1 MFHDRNL
8 KWAATGLAAAIWAT
22 GGCSVALAETAA
34 VSPAAAA
41 AAAEAAAAAATA
53 AATEAA
59 AAAPV
64 SAASPRPAPVPAAS
78 STPAPAAAAPA
89 VTPPAPAAA
98 DCNCASPYREYKNAD
113 TPQTEALFAAVSRND
128 EAAFLAALAQV
139 ERPGDYA
146 RDGVPLLH
154 ALLMPPPGLRSQY
167 VYWDMTP
174 ADAARLRQTHE
185 AGLPARARMLA
196 ALLAT
201 KPALNDITYESRRPP
216 LHLALLYGTP
226 EIMETLLA
234 AGANP
239 DQRGDQNNTPL
250 EFLLHRDFEFAV
262 RQTYLPRLV
271 DRKNLTRM
279 VVSLFGAGAGRPYAA
294 LDAADKTSTSPFK
307 DGQGKARPAAD
318 FLSWLPLVEL
328 TEGADALRALAAT
341 GSRPA
346 YEEELTA
353 LAFAAYEGDAQA
365 ASYLMEQGPRTIPAT
380 AYGETGDR
388 DVWLDAAQAAVEG
401 GHPAIAEQLLRAGM
415 PFAQRGP
422 QVGSGG
428 LIFAKPQMGNRPIMN
443 LAAQRGD
450 TQTVQRLLALGA
462 PVDGDPAE
470 PHGNTPLADAVEA
483 GKTDAV
489 KALLAGGADPG
500 LRREGYDR
508 RSALEVAV
516 RAGDTAL
523 LRTLLAAMKPDA
535 LRAALQ
541 NPADSPVAQL
551 LRQPGGQGAAV
562 LRMFADAGFDMK
574 TLDASAIRQAL
585 ESRDTAL
592 AMMLIEAGVPVNPSG
607 PDALPLSLDD
617 PRGTP
622 PLLLAATSGQVAVV
636 DALLAKGADPAAIAP
651 DGESALYWLI
661 GRRDATMLDRLL
673 HAGARLDD
681 PRLPVAPERYA
692 LLNAAV
698 VSGDMETVRRVS
710 AANGQP
716 VGEACLPDNGEF
728 VLIDKPGYFAQ
739 LHEAGFTGQPSSCAR
754 DGRPLPERIVS
765 MLLQSRQLI
774 TARHETVVQ
783 VLGQLK
789 ESGIDLDAPLADG
802 DTPLNAAIRLGRRDL
817 AQALL
822 DAGASP
828 DADDGAGRGP
838 AWIALETGQ
847 PAMLSL
853 LAQHHA
859 RFDAAAAPSGQ
870 SFRAALVCQS
880 DPAFARVLQDAGV
893 ALQEDCAPP
902 PAQGRSVGSKAASK
916 SSEAVRIPGHYYL
929 RGVREVGSELLLLED
944 GSFEYFLSY
953 GAVDINARGAWRSD
967 GSQVFLDTP
976 PLRPYSA
983 IASVRA
989 DTRPA
994 EPGMLTVRVY
1004 HRGRPVSI
1012 DVAVSSADQDL
1023 GGGPRQSEGA
1033 DGVSVPIAA
1042 GAMKALAVFVPVPS
1056 GGRWH
1061 EVDVAGIDA
1070 ATRAVRID
1078 VDVPDA
1084 AASAPLHKI
1093 LVMAKDGAL
1102 VETAGG
1108 RELRYMK

>member
-8 KWAATGLAAAIWAT
+8 KWAASGLAAAIWAM
-22 GGCSVALAETAA
+22 GVGSVAHAENAA
-34 VSPAAAA
+34 VSPAAAT
-41 AAAEAAAAAATA
+41 AAATA
-53 AATEAA
+53 TATEAA
-59 AAAPV
+59 A
-64 SAASPRPAPVPAAS
+64 
-78 STPAPAAAAPA
+78 
-89 VTPPAPAAA
+89 AAA
-98 DCNCASPYREYKNAD
+98 DCNCASPYREYKSAD
-113 TPQTEALFAAVSRND
+113 TPETEALFAAVARND
-128 EAAFLAALAQV
+128 ETAFLAALAQV

-154 ALLMPPPGLRSQY
+154 ALLMPPRDLRSQY

-174 ADAARLRQTHE
+174 EDAARLRQAHE

-201 KPALNDITYESRRPP
+201 KPGLNDITYDSRRPP

-226 EIMETLLA
+226 AIMEALLA
-234 AGANP
+234 AGADP

-271 DRKNLTRM
+271 DRKSLTRM
-279 VVSLFGAGAGRPYAA
+279 VVALFGAGASRPYAA
-294 LDAADKTSTSPFK
+294 LDADTTTSGVLK
-307 DGQGKARPAAD
+307 DGQGNTRHAAD
-318 FLSWLPLVEL
+318 FLAWLPLVEL
-328 TEGADALRALAAT
+328 TEGAEALRALAAT

-353 LAFAAYEGDAQA
+353 LAFAAYEGDAHA
-365 ASYLMEQGPRTIPAT
+365 VSYLMEQGPRTIPAT

-483 GKTDAV
+483 GRSDTV

-516 RAGDTAL
+516 RANDTAL

-592 AMMLIEAGVPVNPSG
+592 AMMLIEAGVPVNPSVDTPRRAAGKAAGKAGGDAAG
-607 PDALPLSLDD
+607 PDASPPGLDD

-622 PLLLAATSGQVAVV
+622 PLLLAATSGQLAVV
-636 DALLAKGADPAAIAP
+636 DALLAKGADPAAVAP

-661 GRRDATMLDRLL
+661 GRRDAAMLERLL
-673 HAGARLDD
+673 RAGARLDD
-681 PRLPVAPERYA
+681 PRLPVAPEPYA

-698 VSGDMETVRRVS
+698 VSGDIETVRRVS

-716 VGEACLPDNGEF
+716 VGQACLPENGEF
-728 VLIDKPGYFAQ
+728 VLIDKPGYFAE
-739 LHEAGFTGQPSSCAR
+739 LHAAGFTGQSSSCAR
-754 DGRPLPERIVS
+754 EGRPLPERIVS

-774 TARHETVVQ
+774 TARHDTVVQ

-789 ESGIDLDAPLADG
+789 ESGTDLDAPLVDG
-802 DTPLNAAIRLGRRDL
+802 DTPLNTAIRLGRRDL

-870 SFRAALVCQS
+870 SFRTALVCQS
-880 DPAFARVLQDAGV
+880 DPAFASVLQEAGV
-893 ALQEDCAPP
+893 ALPADCATP
-902 PAQGRSVGSKAASK
+902 PAQGRRVGSKAASK

-967 GSQVFLDTP
+967 GKQVFLDTP

-983 IASVRA
+983 IADVRA

-1042 GAMKALAVFVPVPS
+1042 GALKALAVFVPAPS

-1061 EVDVAGIDA
+1061 EVDVARIDA

-1078 VDVPDA
+1078 VDVPDT
-1084 AASAPLHKI
+1084 AASAPLHKV
-1093 LVMAKDGAL
+1093 LVMSNDGAL
-1102 VETAGG
+1102 IETAGG

>member
-8 KWAATGLAAAIWAT
+8 KWAATGLAAAIWIT
-22 GGCSVALAETAA
+22 GVGS
-34 VSPAAAA
+34 
-41 AAAEAAAAAATA
+41 AAAE
-53 AATEAA
+53 
-59 AAAPV
+59 P
-64 SAASPRPAPVPAAS
+64 SG
-78 STPAPAAAAPA
+78 
-89 VTPPAPAAA
+89 TPPAAAAA
-98 DCNCASPYREYKNAD
+98 DCNCASPFREYKNAD

-128 EAAFLAALAQV
+128 EAAFAAALAQV
-139 ERPGDYA
+139 ARPGDYA
-146 RDGVPLLH
+146 LDGTPLLH
-154 ALLMPPPGLRSQY
+154 AVLMPPRSLRSQY

-174 ADAARLRQTHE
+174 QDAARLRKAHE
-185 AGLPARARMLA
+185 ANLPVRARMLA

-201 KPALNDITYESRRPP
+201 KPGLDDITYDSRRPP

-226 EIMETLLA
+226 EIMESLLA

-239 DQRGDQNNTPL
+239 DQRGDANDTPL
-250 EFLLHRDFEFAV
+250 EFLLNRDFEFAV
-262 RQTYLPRLV
+262 RMTYLPRLV
-271 DRKNLTRM
+271 DRKSLTRM
-279 VVSLFGAGAGRPYAA
+279 VVALFAAGASRPYAA
-294 LDAADKTSTSPFK
+294 LDAADKTAASAFK
-307 DGQGKARPAAD
+307 DGQGKPRPAAD

-365 ASYLMEQGPRTIPAT
+365 VSYLMEQGPRTIPAT

-401 GHPAIAEQLLRAGM
+401 GRPAIAEQLLRASM

-422 QVGSGG
+422 QVGSGS
-428 LIFAKPQMGNRPIMN
+428 LIFAKPQMNFRPIMN

-483 GKTDAV
+483 GKPGTV
-489 KALLAGGADPG
+489 KVLLAGGADPG

-516 RAGDTAL
+516 RAADTTL
-523 LRTLLAAMKPDA
+523 LRTLLAAMKPDG

-541 NPADSPVAQL
+541 NPADSPIAQL

-592 AMMLIEAGVPVNPSG
+592 AMMLIDAGVPVNPSVNPSDDTSAQSTG
-607 PDALPLSLDD
+607 GDASPMALDD

-622 PLLLAATSGQVAVV
+622 PLLLAATSGQAAVV

-651 DGESALYWLI
+651 GGESALYWLI
-661 GRRDATMLDRLL
+661 GRQDTAMLDRLL
-673 HAGARLDD
+673 RAGARLDD
-681 PRLPVAPERYA
+681 PRLPVAPNPYA

-710 AANGQP
+710 AANRQP
-716 VGEACLPDNGEF
+716 VAQACMPDNGEF
-728 VLIDKPGYFAQ
+728 VLIDKPGYFAA
-739 LHEAGFTGQPSSCAR
+739 LHAAGFTGQPSSCAR
-754 DGRPLPERIVS
+754 DGRSLPERIVS
-765 MLLQSRQLI
+765 MLLHSRQLI
-774 TARHETVVQ
+774 TARHDTVVQ
-783 VLGQLK
+783 VLRQLK
-789 ESGIDLDAPLADG
+789 ASGTDLDAALPGG

-828 DADDGAGRGP
+828 DADDGASRGP

-859 RFDAAAAPSGQ
+859 RFDAAVAPPGQ
-870 SFRAALVCQS
+870 SFRTALACHS
-880 DPAFARVLQDAGV
+880 DPAFARVLQEAGIT
-893 ALQEDCAPP
+893 LQADCAPP
-902 PAQGRSVGSKAASK
+902 PAQGRRGGSKAASK

-967 GSQVFLDTP
+967 GKQVFLDTP

-983 IASVRA
+983 IANVRA
-989 DTRPA
+989 DSRPA

-1004 HRGRPVSI
+1004 HRDRPVNI
-1012 DVAVSSADQDL
+1012 DVAVSSADQDY

-1042 GAMKALAVFVPVPS
+1042 GALKALAVFVPVPS

-1061 EVDVAGIDA
+1061 EVDVARIDA

-1078 VDVPDA
+1078 VDVPDD
-1084 AASAPLHKI
+1084 AASAPLHKV
-1093 LVMAKDGAL
+1093 LAMDKDGAL
-1102 VETAGG
+1102 VETGNG
-1108 RELRYMK
+1108 QELRYVK

>member
-22 GGCSVALAETAA
+22 GVGSVAYAENAT
-34 VSPAAAA
+34 VSPAAP
-41 AAAEAAAAAATA
+41 AATA
-53 AATEAA
+53 
-59 AAAPV
+59 P
-64 SAASPRPAPVPAAS
+64 S
-78 STPAPAAAAPA
+78 
-89 VTPPAPAAA
+89 VTPPSAAAA
-98 DCNCASPYREYKNAD
+98 DCNCTSPYREYKSAD
-113 TPQTEALFAAVSRND
+113 TPETEALFAAAGRND

-154 ALLMPPPGLRSQY
+154 ALLMPPRDLRSQY

-174 ADAARLRQTHE
+174 EDAARLRQTHE
-185 AGLPARARMLA
+185 ASMPARARMLA

-201 KPALNDITYESRRPP
+201 RPDLNDITYESRRPP

-226 EIMETLLA
+226 AIMEALLA

-271 DRKNLTRM
+271 DRKSLTRM
-279 VVSLFGAGAGRPYAA
+279 VVALFGAGASRPYAA
-294 LDAADKTSTSPFK
+294 LDADTAASSVLK
-307 DGQGKARPAAD
+307 DGQGKTRPAAD
-318 FLSWLPLVEL
+318 FLAWLPLVEL
-328 TEGADALRALAAT
+328 TEGAEALRALAAT

-365 ASYLMEQGPRTIPAT
+365 VSYLMEVGPRAIPAT

-401 GHPAIAEQLLRAGM
+401 GHPAIAEHLLRAGM

-428 LIFAKPQMGNRPIMN
+428 LIFAKPQMGNRPILN

-483 GKTDAV
+483 GKSGVV

-523 LRTLLAAMKPDA
+523 LRTLLAAMKPDT

-592 AMMLIEAGVPVNPSG
+592 ALMLIEAGVPVNPYVDPAVKAADKAAG
-607 PDALPLSLDD
+607 DGAGRDAWPPILDD

-661 GRRDATMLDRLL
+661 GRQDTAMLDRLL
-673 HAGARLDD
+673 RAGARLDD
-681 PRLPVAPERYA
+681 PRLPVAPNPYA

-698 VSGDMETVRRVS
+698 ASGDMETVRRVS
-710 AANGQP
+710 AVNRQP
-716 VGEACLPDNGEF
+716 LAQACMPDNGEF
-728 VLIDKPGYFAQ
+728 VLIDKPGYFAA
-739 LHEAGFTGQPSSCAR
+739 LHAAGFTGQPSSCAR
-754 DGRPLPERIVS
+754 DGRALPDRIVS
-765 MLLQSRQLI
+765 MLLHSRELV
-774 TARHETVVQ
+774 TARHDTVVQ
-783 VLGQLK
+783 VLRLLK
-789 ESGIDLDAPLADG
+789 ASGTDLDAPLPDG

-828 DADDGAGRGP
+828 DAGDGSGRGP

-847 PAMLSL
+847 PAMLAL

-859 RFDAAAAPSGQ
+859 RFDAAVAPPGQ
-870 SFRAALVCQS
+870 SFRTALACQS
-880 DPAFARVLQDAGV
+880 DPAFARVLQDAGITLR
-893 ALQEDCAPP
+893 ADCAPP
-902 PAQGRSVGSKAASK
+902 PAQGRRVGSKAASK

-967 GSQVFLDTP
+967 GKQVFLDTP

-983 IASVRA
+983 IANVRA

-994 EPGMLTVRVY
+994 KAGMLTVRVY
-1004 HRGRPVSI
+1004 HRDRPVNI
-1012 DVAVSSADQDL
+1012 DVAVSSADQDY

-1042 GAMKALAVFVPVPS
+1042 GALKALAVFVPAPS

-1061 EVDVAGIDA
+1061 EVDVARIDA

-1078 VDVPDA
+1078 VDVPDD
-1084 AASAPLHKI
+1084 AASAPLHKV
-1093 LVMAKDGAL
+1093 LAMDKDGAL
-1102 VETAGG
+1102 VETGSG
-1108 RELRYMK
+1108 QELRYVK

>member
-22 GGCSVALAETAA
+22 GVGSVAYAENAGA
-34 VSPAAAA
+34 SPAAP
-41 AAAEAAAAAATA
+41 AATA
-53 AATEAA
+53 
-59 AAAPV
+59 P
-64 SAASPRPAPVPAAS
+64 S
-78 STPAPAAAAPA
+78 
-89 VTPPAPAAA
+89 VTPPSAAAA
-98 DCNCASPYREYKNAD
+98 DCNCTSPYREYKSAD
-113 TPQTEALFAAVSRND
+113 TPETEALFAAVGRND

-139 ERPGDYA
+139 GRPGDYA

-154 ALLMPPPGLRSQY
+154 ALLMPPRDLRSQY

-174 ADAARLRQTHE
+174 DDAARLRQAHE

-201 KPALNDITYESRRPP
+201 KPDLNDITYESRRPP

-226 EIMETLLA
+226 AIMEALLA

-239 DQRGDQNNTPL
+239 DQRGDQNNSPL

-271 DRKNLTRM
+271 DRKSLTRM
-279 VVSLFGAGAGRPYAA
+279 VVALFGAGASRPYAA
-294 LDAADKTSTSPFK
+294 LDADTAASSVLK
-307 DGQGKARPAAD
+307 DGQGKTRPAAD
-318 FLSWLPLVEL
+318 FLAWLPLVEL
-328 TEGADALRALAAT
+328 TEGAEALRALAAT

-365 ASYLMEQGPRTIPAT
+365 VSYLMEVSPRTIPAT

-483 GKTDAV
+483 GKSGV
-489 KALLAGGADPG
+489 VNALLAGGADPG

-541 NPADSPVAQL
+541 NPTDSPVAQL

-592 AMMLIEAGVPVNPSG
+592 ALMLIEAGVPVNPYVDPAVKAADKAAG
-607 PDALPLSLDD
+607 DGAGRDAWPPSLDD

-661 GRRDATMLDRLL
+661 GRQDAAMLDRLL
-673 HAGARLDD
+673 RAGARLDD
-681 PRLPVAPERYA
+681 PRLPVAPNPYA

-698 VSGDMETVRRVS
+698 ASGDMETVRRVS
-710 AANGQP
+710 AANRQP
-716 VGEACLPDNGEF
+716 VAQACMPDNGEF
-728 VLIDKPGYFAQ
+728 VLIDKPGYFAA
-739 LHEAGFTGQPSSCAR
+739 LHAAGFTGQPSSCAR
-754 DGRPLPERIVS
+754 DGRALPDRIVS
-765 MLLQSRQLI
+765 MLLHSRELV
-774 TARHETVVQ
+774 TARHDTVVQ
-783 VLGQLK
+783 VLRLLK
-789 ESGIDLDAPLADG
+789 ASGTDLDAPLPDG

-828 DADDGAGRGP
+828 EAGDGSGRGP

-847 PAMLSL
+847 PAMLAL

-859 RFDAAAAPSGQ
+859 RFDAAVAPPGQ
-870 SFRAALVCQS
+870 SFRTALVCQS
-880 DPAFARVLQDAGV
+880 DPAFARVLQDAGITLR
-893 ALQEDCAPP
+893 ADCAPP
-902 PAQGRSVGSKAASK
+902 PAQGRRVGSKAASK

-953 GAVDINARGAWRSD
+953 GAVDINARGVWRSD
-967 GSQVFLDTP
+967 GKQVFLDTP

-983 IASVRA
+983 IANVRA
-989 DTRPA
+989 DAMPA
-994 EPGMLTVRVY
+994 EAGMLTVRVY
-1004 HRGRPVSI
+1004 HRGRPVNI
-1012 DVAVSSADQDL
+1012 DVALSSADQDY

-1042 GAMKALAVFVPVPS
+1042 GALKALAVFVPAPS

-1061 EVDVAGIDA
+1061 EVDVSRIDA

-1078 VDVPDA
+1078 VDVPDD
-1084 AASAPLHKI
+1084 AASAPLHKV
-1093 LVMAKDGAL
+1093 LAMDKDGAL
-1102 VETAGG
+1102 VETGNG
-1108 RELRYMK
+1108 QELRYVK

>member
-8 KWAATGLAAAIWAT
+8 KWAATGLAAAIWAS
-22 GGCSVALAETAA
+22 GVGSVAHAENAA
-34 VSPAAAA
+34 VSPAAA
-41 AAAEAAAAAATA
+41 
-53 AATEAA
+53 
-59 AAAPV
+59 
-64 SAASPRPAPVPAAS
+64 
-78 STPAPAAAAPA
+78 
-89 VTPPAPAAA
+89 AAA
-98 DCNCASPYREYKNAD
+98 DCNCASPYREYKKAD

-139 ERPGDYA
+139 ARPGDYA
-146 RDGVPLLH
+146 LDGVPLLH
-154 ALLMPPPGLRSQY
+154 AVLMPARSLRSQY

-174 ADAARLRQTHE
+174 EDAARLRKAHE
-185 AGLPARARMLA
+185 ANLPVRARMLA

-201 KPALNDITYESRRPP
+201 KPGLNDITYDSRRPP

-239 DQRGDQNNTPL
+239 DQRGDANDTPL
-250 EFLLHRDFEFAV
+250 EFLLNRDFEFAV
-262 RQTYLPRLV
+262 RMTYLPRLV

-279 VVSLFGAGAGRPYAA
+279 VVALFGAGASRPYAA
-294 LDAADKTSTSPFK
+294 LDAADKTATSVFK
-307 DGQGKARPAAD
+307 DGQGKGRPAAD

-328 TEGADALRALAAT
+328 TEGGQALRALAAT
-341 GSRPA
+341 GSQPA

-365 ASYLMEQGPRTIPAT
+365 VSYLMDQGPRTIPAT

-428 LIFAKPQMGNRPIMN
+428 LIFAKPQMNNRPIMN

-483 GKTDAV
+483 GQSDSV

-516 RAGDTAL
+516 RAGDTTL

-541 NPADSPVAQL
+541 NPADSPIAQL

-585 ESRDTAL
+585 ESRDTAM
-592 AMMLIEAGVPVNPSG
+592 AMMLIDAGVPVNPSVDPSAQTTG
-607 PDALPLSLDD
+607 GDGSPMAMDD

-661 GRRDATMLDRLL
+661 GRQDTAVLDRLL
-673 HAGARLDD
+673 RAGARLDD
-681 PRLPVAPERYA
+681 PRLPVAPKPYA

-710 AANGQP
+710 AANRQP
-716 VGEACLPDNGEF
+716 VAQACMPDNGEF
-728 VLIDKPGYFAQ
+728 VLIDKPGYFAA
-739 LHEAGFTGQPSSCAR
+739 LHAAGFTGQPSSCAR

-774 TARHETVVQ
+774 TARHDTVVQ

-789 ESGIDLDAPLADG
+789 ESGTDLDAPLADG
-802 DTPLNAAIRLGRRDL
+802 DTPLNVAIRLGRRDL

-859 RFDAAAAPSGQ
+859 RFDAAVAPSGQ
-870 SFRAALVCQS
+870 SFRTALACQS
-880 DPAFARVLQDAGV
+880 DPAFARVLQDAGIT
-893 ALQEDCAPP
+893 LQADCAPP
-902 PAQGRSVGSKAASK
+902 PAQGRRVGAKAASK
-916 SSEAVRIPGHYYL
+916 SSEALRVPGHYYL

-944 GSFEYFLSY
+944 GNFEYFLSY
-953 GAVDINARGAWRSD
+953 GAVDINARGAWRTD
-967 GSQVFLDTP
+967 GKQVFLDTP

-983 IASVRA
+983 ITNVRA
-989 DTRPA
+989 DTRTDTRAGNRPA

-1012 DVAVSSADQDL
+1012 DVAMSSADQDY

-1042 GAMKALAVFVPVPS
+1042 GALKALAVFVPVPS

-1061 EVDVAGIDA
+1061 DVDVARIDP

-1084 AASAPLHKI
+1084 ASSAPLHKV
-1093 LVMAKDGAL
+1093 LVMDKDGAL
-1102 VETAGG
+1102 VETGSG
-1108 RELRYMK
+1108 RELRYVK